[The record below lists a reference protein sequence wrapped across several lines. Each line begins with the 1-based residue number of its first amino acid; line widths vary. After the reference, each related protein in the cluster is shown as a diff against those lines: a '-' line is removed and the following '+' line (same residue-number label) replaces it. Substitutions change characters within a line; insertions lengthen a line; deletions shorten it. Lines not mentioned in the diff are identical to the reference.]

1 MFSPKEFYD
10 FLKKNDINFFT
21 GVPDSL
27 LKNFCS
33 YIIDNCDEN
42 NHIIAANEG
51 NAVALGIGYHLSTN
65 KLPVDEP
72 ANNLTPQHPSTSFS

>member
-51 NAVALGIGYHLSTN
+51 NAVALGIGYHLSI
-65 KLPVDEP
+65 
-72 ANNLTPQHPSTSFS
+72 